1 HACRNK
7 LHRQSP
13 TTARMPLKDASPS
26 LEPACLPKKP
36 SPKAL
41 EAPRAAPV
49 TPLSERQWASFP
61 SSTHHTFSTRPTPK
75 HFYPTKNRRKTKPWP
90 EPSGLA
96 LLLLVP
102 WREEQVGRQGLVSDT
117 DIPRHPHRRGNAA
130 FVLTMPA
137 ALGVA
142 ACDRTNDQHAE
153 TRHPQQAGQPVNPYA
168 MAGHIVAGR
177 ADLLTGD
184 SRGAQ
189 KHLQAMA
196 NDFVVMVGD
205 QQHRSMAM
213 IDEVCFALEPL
224 GDTLAVV
231 VNVQDVTAKNP
242 DGATTLSRNCQL
254 QEGERAFL
262 QAKREV
268 DVVPKETRE
277 RFKEM
282 QRK

>member
-1 HACRNK
+1 
-7 LHRQSP
+7 
-13 TTARMPLKDASPS
+13 
-26 LEPACLPKKP
+26 
-36 SPKAL
+36 
-41 EAPRAAPV
+41 
-49 TPLSERQWASFP
+49 
-61 SSTHHTFSTRPTPK
+61 
-75 HFYPTKNRRKTKPWP
+75 
-90 EPSGLA
+90 
-96 LLLLVP
+96 
-102 WREEQVGRQGLVSDT
+102 
-117 DIPRHPHRRGNAA
+117 RRGVST
-130 FVLTMPA
+130 FVLTMLA

-142 ACDRTNDQHAE
+142 ACDRANDQHAE
-153 TRHPQQAGQPVNPYA
+153 ARHPQQAGQPVNPYA

-189 KHLQAMA
+189 KHIEAMA
-196 NDFVVMVGD
+196 SDITRSARIPDVSRPIDHEAARAAVRPLAGVRTSLWLDRANFVVMVGD

-213 IDEVCFALEPL
+213 IDKVCLALEPL

-254 QEGERAFL
+254 QEGQRAFM